1 MGLKG
6 GFIIMGFDN
15 HESRVDSGD
24 YIGEDGLLYC
34 GKCHTRKQTRIF
46 VPLFNEN
53 RVVYSVCDCQL
64 AEQNA
69 RKEEQARREQMEH
82 VAALRKVGVGDEKY
96 REMLFSA
103 DDGGGDRAAF
113 KVANDYVQNW
123 EAMRE
128 KNVGLLFTGE
138 PGTGKT
144 FLAACIAN
152 ALIDKG
158 YPAMISTVTSLVSA
172 ISANYEAKKPEIL
185 DQIKSVE
192 LLVLDDVGA
201 QRDSKYMAERLF
213 DILDARYCAGKP
225 LIMTTNLGF
234 SEFRNKVSVPREYQR
249 LYDRILELCQ
259 PVVVKGGSRRV
270 GIAKSKAEFA
280 RELLFER

>member
-1 MGLKG
+1 MGLKED
-6 GFIIMGFDN
+6 FIVMRFDN
-15 HESRVDSGD
+15 QESRVDSGD

-34 GKCHTRKQTRIF
+34 GKCHTRKQTRIA
-46 VPLFNEN
+46 VPFFGGK
-53 RVVYSVCDCQL
+53 RIVCCVCDCQL

-69 RKEEQARREQMEH
+69 RKEEQARREQMER

-96 REMLFSA
+96 REMTFSA

-128 KNVGLLFTGE
+128 KNVGLLFSGV

-144 FLAACIAN
+144 FFAACIAN
-152 ALIDKG
+152 ALLDKG
-158 YPAMISTVTSLVSA
+158 IPAMISTIPSLA
-172 ISANYEAKKPEIL
+172 TAMSANFEAKKPEIL
-185 DQIKSVE
+185 DQIKSVD
-192 LLVLDDVGA
+192 LLVLDDVGTE
-201 QRDSKYMAERLF
+201 RNTSYMAERMF
-213 DILDARYCAGKP
+213 EIVDSRYRAGKP
-225 LIMTTNLGF
+225 LVVTTNLGIA
-234 SEFRNKVSVPREYQR
+234 EIQNKTSIPLEYQR
-249 LYDRILELCQ
+249 IFDRILELCQ